1 MTDPDGDGAE
11 APRPPGGGP
20 PLLATLTALWFG
32 AGLLRPAPGTWGSLV
47 ALALG
52 CGLWWFDP
60 LALYAGAALTAVGG
74 VWAADAYERG
84 AGRHDAP
91 EVVIDEVAGQWVALA
106 ALPLAGAALTL
117 QGAAAAFLLFRLFD
131 IWKPGP
137 IGWADR
143 RLSGG
148 LGVMVDDLLA
158 GAAAGAILWAL
169 VEFGGWF

>member
-1 MTDPDGDGAE
+1 MTEPQGDGVQPP
-11 APRPPGGGP
+11 PRGGP
-20 PLLATLTALWFG
+20 PMLATLIALWFG
-32 AGLLRPAPGTWGSLV
+32 AGLLRPAPGTWGSLA
-47 ALALG
+47 ALAIG
-52 CGLWWFDP
+52 CGLWAIDP
-60 LALYAGAALTAVGG
+60 LALYLAAALAAVGG

-91 EVVIDEVAGQWVALA
+91 EVVIDEVAGQWIALA

-143 RLSGG
+143 RLPGG
-148 LGVMVDDLLA
+148 FGVMVDDLLA

-169 VEFGGWF
+169 VEFGGLL